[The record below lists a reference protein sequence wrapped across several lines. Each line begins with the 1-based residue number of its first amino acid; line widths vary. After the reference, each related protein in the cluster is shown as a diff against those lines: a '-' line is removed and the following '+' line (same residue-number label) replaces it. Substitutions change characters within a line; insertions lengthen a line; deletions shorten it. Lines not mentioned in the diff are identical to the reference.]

1 MAKPASHS
9 SVGCDGSIR
18 HSAPRQTVMLTGSES
33 PVDRNEA
40 EMLGVISFLQKPI
53 AEEVLAAAVQSLDL
67 KLEKP

>member
-1 MAKPASHS
+1 
-9 SVGCDGSIR
+9 
-18 HSAPRQTVMLTGSES
+18 MLTGSES